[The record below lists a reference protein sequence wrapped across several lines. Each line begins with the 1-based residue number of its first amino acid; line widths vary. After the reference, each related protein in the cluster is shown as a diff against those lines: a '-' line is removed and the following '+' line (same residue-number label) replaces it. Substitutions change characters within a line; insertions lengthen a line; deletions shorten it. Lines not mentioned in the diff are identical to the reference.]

1 MLLTLVLHH
10 KRLSFIL
17 AIFSY
22 GHLNKLD
29 TSSVSGSLRSDAT
42 VGNGFY
48 YYSMSNSNVQ

>member
-29 TSSVSGSLRSDAT
+29 TSSLSGSLRSDAT